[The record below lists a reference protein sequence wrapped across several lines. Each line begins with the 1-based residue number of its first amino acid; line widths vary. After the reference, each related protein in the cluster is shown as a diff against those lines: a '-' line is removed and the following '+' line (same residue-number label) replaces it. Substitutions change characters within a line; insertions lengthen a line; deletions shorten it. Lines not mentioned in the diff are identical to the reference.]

1 MGHPF
6 KCVETGGNR
15 SKERKVLEV
24 GRGNFVS
31 VGSRKKM

>member
-15 SKERKVLEV
+15 SKERKVSVV
-24 GRGNFVS
+24 GRDNFIR
-31 VGSRKKM
+31 VGSRKEM

>member
-1 MGHPF
+1 MGHLF

-24 GRGNFVS
+24 ERDNFIR
-31 VGSRKKM
+31 VGSRKEM

>member
-1 MGHPF
+1 MGHLF

-24 GRGNFVS
+24 GRDNFIS
-31 VGSRKKM
+31 VGSRKEM

>member
-1 MGHPF
+1 MGHLF

-24 GRGNFVS
+24 VRDNFIR
-31 VGSRKKM
+31 VGSRKEM